1 MAAFTDLMTLGADEM
16 AALTRDLGWPRYRA
30 HQLLRWLYQHRV
42 TELEAMTDLSKADR
56 ARLGERAFIGA
67 LIPASVLTAEDG
79 TQKFLFRLADGK
91 AIETVLIPDGG
102 SGRATMGEAPS
113 HSNDRMTLCLSTQ
126 VGCTLDCSFCL
137 TGRMGLQRNLK
148 PHEIVGQ
155 VLEIQRG
162 LPADRR
168 LTNLVMMG
176 MGEPLA
182 NLDAVE
188 DAVRRLTD
196 QTWGLGFSPRRITL
210 STAGLAGRMK
220 RVAEM
225 GVNLAVSLSATTNDQ
240 RDRLMPAVNK
250 AYPLDTL
257 MKACRTFPLKPRQR
271 LTFEYVLLAGE
282 NDTEQDAIR
291 LAHLVRGIRCKINL
305 IPFNEVPGS
314 PFRRPP
320 DERVLHFQAIL
331 IRHGLDVFV
340 RKSKGR
346 DILGACGQLGVFPQD
361 GEHPLAVPL
370 VTPGHP
376 STGRP
381 SPRIGRPQRA
391 PLYNKQGARR

>member
-42 TELEAMTDLSKADR
+42 TDLEAITDLSKADR
-56 ARLGERAFIGA
+56 ARLGERAFIGV

-102 SGRATMGEAPS
+102 PPS
-113 HSNDRMTLCLSTQ
+113 RSNDRLTLCLSTQ

-155 VLEIQRG
+155 VVEIQRA
-162 LPADRR
+162 LPADQR

-188 DAVRRLTD
+188 EAVRRLTD

-210 STAGLAGRMK
+210 STAGLAGRMR

-225 GVNLAVSLSATTNDQ
+225 GVNLAVSLSATTNGQ

-291 LAHLVRGIRCKINL
+291 LAYLVRGIRCKINL

-314 PFRRPP
+314 AFRRPP
-320 DERVLHFQAIL
+320 DARVLHFQAIL
-331 IRHGLDVFV
+331 IRHGLDVFI

-361 GEHPLAVPL
+361 GEHPRAVPL
-370 VTPGHP
+370 VTPDHL
-376 STGRP
+376 STERP
-381 SPRIGRPQRA
+381 SPRRGRPQRA

>member
-42 TELEAMTDLSKADR
+42 TDLEAMTDLSKADR
-56 ARLGERAFIGA
+56 ARLGERAFIGV

-79 TQKFLFRLADGK
+79 TQKFLFCLDDGK

-102 SGRATMGEAPS
+102 PPS
-113 HSNDRMTLCLSTQ
+113 RSNDRLTLCLSTQ

-155 VLEIQRG
+155 VLEIQRV

-188 DAVRRLTD
+188 EAVRRLTD

-210 STAGLAGRMK
+210 STAGLAGRMR

-291 LAHLVRGIRCKINL
+291 LAYLVRGIRCKINL

-314 PFRRPP
+314 PFHRPP
-320 DERVLHFQAIL
+320 DERVLRFQALL
-331 IRHGLDVFV
+331 IRHGLDVFI

-361 GEHPLAVPL
+361 GERPRAVPL
-370 VTPGHP
+370 VTPSRP
-376 STGRP
+376 ASGRP
-381 SPRIGRPQRA
+381 SARVVRRPQV
-391 PLYNKQGARR
+391 PLPKEGARR

>member
-42 TELEAMTDLSKADR
+42 TALEAMTDLSKADR
-56 ARLGERAFIGA
+56 ARLGERAFIGS

-102 SGRATMGEAPS
+102 LPS
-113 HSNDRMTLCLSTQ
+113 RSNDRLTLCLSTQ

-155 VLEIQRG
+155 VLEIQRA

-188 DAVRRLTD
+188 EAVRRLTD

-210 STAGLAGRMK
+210 STAGLAGRMR

-291 LAHLVRGIRCKINL
+291 LAYLVRGIRCKINL
-305 IPFNEVPGS
+305 IPFNEIPGS

-320 DERVLHFQAIL
+320 DERVLRFQALL
-331 IRHGLDVFV
+331 IRHGLDVFI

-361 GEHPLAVPL
+361 GERPRAVPL
-370 VTPGHP
+370 VTPSRP
-376 STGRP
+376 ASGRP
-381 SPRIGRPQRA
+381 SARVVRRPRV
-391 PLYNKQGARR
+391 PLSKEGARR

>member
-1 MAAFTDLMTLGADEM
+1 
-16 AALTRDLGWPRYRA
+16 
-30 HQLLRWLYQHRV
+30 
-42 TELEAMTDLSKADR
+42 
-56 ARLGERAFIGA
+56 
-67 LIPASVLTAEDG
+67 
-79 TQKFLFRLADGK
+79 
-91 AIETVLIPDGG
+91 
-102 SGRATMGEAPS
+102 
-113 HSNDRMTLCLSTQ
+113 
-126 VGCTLDCSFCL
+126 
-137 TGRMGLQRNLK
+137 
-148 PHEIVGQ
+148 
-155 VLEIQRG
+155 
-162 LPADRR
+162 
-168 LTNLVMMG
+168 MMG

-188 DAVRRLTD
+188 EAVRRLTD

-210 STAGLAGRMK
+210 STAGLAGRMR

-291 LAHLVRGIRCKINL
+291 LAYLVRGIRCKINL

-314 PFRRPP
+314 PFHRPP
-320 DERVLHFQAIL
+320 DERVLRFQALL
-331 IRHGLDVFV
+331 IRHGLDVFI

-361 GEHPLAVPL
+361 GERPRAVPL
-370 VTPGHP
+370 VTPSRP
-376 STGRP
+376 ASGRP
-381 SPRIGRPQRA
+381 SDRVVRRPRV
-391 PLYNKQGARR
+391 PLSKEGARR

>member
-1 MAAFTDLMTLGADEM
+1 MATLIDLMTPGADEM
-16 AALTRDLGWPRYRA
+16 AAFTRDLGWPRYRA

-42 TELEAMTDLSKADR
+42 TELGAMTDLSKMDR
-56 ARLGERAFIGA
+56 ARLAERAFIGA
-67 LIPASVLTAEDG
+67 LTTTSVLTAEDE
-79 TQKFLFRLADGK
+79 TQKYLFRLADGK

-102 SGRATMGEAPS
+102 SGRGRV
-113 HSNDRMTLCLSTQ
+113 HRLTLCLSTQ
-126 VGCTLDCSFCL
+126 VGCTLDCAFCL
-137 TGRMGLQRNLK
+137 TGQMGLQRNLK

-155 VLEIQRG
+155 VLEIQRAI
-162 LPADRR
+162 PNDRR

-188 DAVRRLTD
+188 EAVRRLTD

-210 STAGLAGRMK
+210 STAGLAGRMR

-291 LAHLVRGIRCKINL
+291 MAHLVRGIRCKINL
-305 IPFNEVPGS
+305 IPFNEIPGS
-314 PFRRPP
+314 PFRRPM

-331 IRHGLDVFV
+331 IRHGLDTFI

-346 DILGACGQLGVFPQD
+346 DILGACGQLGIFAQD
-361 GEHPLAVPL
+361 GEHSHTVPL
-370 VTPGHP
+370 VTPTRPAPRGP
-376 STGRP
+376 SGRMV
-381 SPRIGRPQRA
+381 RRKRVA
-391 PLYNKQGARR
+391 LYKEGARR

>member
-42 TELEAMTDLSKADR
+42 TALEAMTDLSKADR
-56 ARLGERAFIGA
+56 ARLGERAFIGV

-79 TQKFLFRLADGK
+79 TQKFLFHLDDGK

-102 SGRATMGEAPS
+102 PPS
-113 HSNDRMTLCLSTQ
+113 RSNGRMTLCLSTQ

-155 VLEIQRG
+155 VLEIQRV

-188 DAVRRLTD
+188 EAVRRLTD

-210 STAGLAGRMK
+210 STAGLAGRMR

-225 GVNLAVSLSATTNDQ
+225 GVNLAMSLSATTNDQ

-291 LAHLVRGIRCKINL
+291 LAYLVRGIRCKINL

-314 PFRRPP
+314 PFHRPP
-320 DERVLHFQAIL
+320 DERVLRFQALL
-331 IRHGLDVFV
+331 IRHGLDVFI

-361 GEHPLAVPL
+361 GERPRSVPL
-370 VTPGHP
+370 ITPSRP
-376 STGRP
+376 ASGRP
-381 SPRIGRPQRA
+381 SARVVRRPQV
-391 PLYNKQGARR
+391 PLSKEGARR